1 MLCLGAVLDT
11 VLAFWIAVCVRGI
24 FYGFGKFWKW
34 SGVVLRLMASR
45 FTRDKVQT
53 AYLPNYQSTL
63 IYWDFFFFFLLKNVE
78 LYDVS
83 EFCLSREFG
92 IYEKTILSFFVHFML
107 SFSFS
112 FF

>member
-1 MLCLGAVLDT
+1 
-11 VLAFWIAVCVRGI
+11 
-24 FYGFGKFWKW
+24 
-34 SGVVLRLMASR
+34 MASR

-92 IYEKTILSFFVHFML
+92 IYEKTILSSLAYFLL
-107 SFSFS
+107 SS
-112 FF
+112 FFFFIITINNYSEEALSLGSIGPGGQIGPFPIDKMGLQAQ